1 MALALFYQLGSF
13 ELRRMVLDEDST
25 FPEVVLMHHNQPDEG
40 VVEMMRNT
48 MPSIP
53 DARAYLT
60 RAVAR

>member
-13 ELRRMVLDEDST
+13 ELRRMVLDETKSYV
-25 FPEVVLMHHNQPDEG
+25 EVVLTHHNQPDEG
-40 VVEMMRNT
+40 VVEMDSKT

-53 DARAYLT
+53 DARAYVT